1 MKLRLKLSVYVVAA
15 LIVGFLLVFFYQTMV
30 DSQLNRFKTNYNFF
44 SSVDG
49 KNFLLLRG
57 WRAKKEA
64 DLAFVSMT
72 AERSIF
78 ICNIPE
84 KDSISLIFKYKVNEP
99 SQEIK
104 VYKDE
109 TEVGIL
115 KPEKTGEWI
124 ENYVI
129 IDSNLV
135 EEGLNKIELIKTGK
149 SNPDFLEVTACNYQ
163 NKNLTFLRAYVV
175 WESTKWFRKRGSI
188 TVNWEF
194 CFMGG
199 LVFCGL
205 WLVYSF
211 IFWSL
216 TKEDFLKI
224 LRLDFWTYLAPVV
237 IFSILFLISKI
248 VSSYTFFYYKFEF
261 FLILIASMCIGKI
274 YQLMRY
280 AKGEMCLLRLRQI
293 YECTIKK
300 YNVYANIFIGLFIL
314 MMFIAAFLLMVE
326 LKLWAEWLANV
337 AFLMLIIG
345 FLIKLIR
352 YFVEKEYRQEN
363 D

>member
-1 MKLRLKLSVYVVAA
+1 
-15 LIVGFLLVFFYQTMV
+15 
-30 DSQLNRFKTNYNFF
+30 
-44 SSVDG
+44 
-49 KNFLLLRG
+49 
-57 WRAKKEA
+57 
-64 DLAFVSMT
+64 
-72 AERSIF
+72 
-78 ICNIPE
+78 
-84 KDSISLIFKYKVNEP
+84 
-99 SQEIK
+99 
-104 VYKDE
+104 
-109 TEVGIL
+109 
-115 KPEKTGEWI
+115 
-124 ENYVI
+124 
-129 IDSNLV
+129 
-135 EEGLNKIELIKTGK
+135 
-149 SNPDFLEVTACNYQ
+149 
-163 NKNLTFLRAYVV
+163 
-175 WESTKWFRKRGSI
+175 
-188 TVNWEF
+188 
-194 CFMGG
+194 MGG